1 MLNGL
6 RPMLQEQAGDADGG
20 AGGIE
25 DRKRYVSEQLE
36 ERFKPRQVRELLAR
50 YGNKAEVAL
59 EHLNDEHNDMV
70 KRLMKRNAELEYDL
84 KAAQKQVEAEQ
95 AARKQ
100 VEAERD
106 EISNMLAERIAKER
120 QAAIDDALR
129 KRFKDDTL
137 VRRHKAYLKLDG
149 YELELDGER
158 LMLVKDGRRHNF
170 DTVVNDDWYAR
181 YDDARPSGDTPLPS
195 NGPATPLAGGTPN
208 GGASTFDPEAAAKA
222 WGARVREARER
233 IQIPGVTNG

>member
-20 AGGIE
+20 AGGTE
-25 DRKRYVSEQLE
+25 DRKRYVSEQVE

-50 YGNKAEVAL
+50 YGDKAEVAL
-59 EHLNDEHNDMV
+59 EHFNDEHNDMV
-70 KRLMKRNAELEYDL
+70 KRLMRRNAELEYDL
-84 KAAQKQVEAEQ
+84 KAAQKQVETEQ

-106 EISNMLAERIAKER
+106 EISNMLAERTAKER

-149 YELELDGER
+149 YELELDGEK
-158 LMLVKDGRRHNF
+158 LMLVKGDRRHNF
-170 DTVVNDDWYAR
+170 DTVVNEQWYER
-181 YDDARPSGDTPLPS
+181 YADASPASDTPLP
-195 NGPATPLAGGTPN
+195 AGADQSRHT
-208 GGASTFDPEAAAKA
+208 GGASTFDPKAAAAAYSEAAKQS
-222 WGARVREARER
+222 RQRTH
-233 IQIPGVTNG
+233 IPGVTNG